1 MFGFD
6 FTKFSPVDV
15 ENDGGVSTE
24 FLRIIMFIIIFIK
37 VVLRIK
43 QKKKVQNGHLSLSVR
58 NHISLCAF
66 FFKLNIFF

>member
-43 QKKKVQNGHLSLSVR
+43 QKKGPKWTPLTLSKES
-58 NHISLCAF
+58 HFPLCF